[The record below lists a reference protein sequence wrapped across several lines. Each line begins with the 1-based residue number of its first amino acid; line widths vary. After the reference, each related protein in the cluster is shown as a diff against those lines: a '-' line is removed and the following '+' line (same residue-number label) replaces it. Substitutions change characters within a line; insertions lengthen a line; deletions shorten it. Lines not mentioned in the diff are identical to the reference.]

1 MSRHVDLKVVQS
13 KEDQQP
19 TMREEKQKFT
29 LYNTPMDGIPASLPS
44 CNSKLIMLMDLPI
57 KMVFFQK

>member
-13 KEDQQP
+13 TEDQQP
-19 TMREEKQKFT
+19 MMREEKQKFT
-29 LYNTPMDGIPASLPS
+29 LYNTPMDGIPASPPS
-44 CNSKLIMLMDLPI
+44 CNSKLIMLMDLPV